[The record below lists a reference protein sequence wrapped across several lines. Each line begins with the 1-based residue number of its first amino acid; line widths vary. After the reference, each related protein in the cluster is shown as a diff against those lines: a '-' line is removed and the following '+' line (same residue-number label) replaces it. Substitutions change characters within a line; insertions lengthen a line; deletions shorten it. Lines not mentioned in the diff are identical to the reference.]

1 MRIEL
6 VRLWDIHY
14 SVVNGKSGTVLQQIM
29 EVGNLVKICNLYHL
43 RVFVA
48 FLGDRSSAYFITG
61 LVIGMSTF
69 SFSNGNRCSA
79 KYRVCHSHS
88 QFCPLKRASFFET
101 AWTVAP
107 IFLSRKPYHHYE
119 FMLSQIVEERL
130 RFCGSKSLCTI
141 NNVFKLTLNFGVAV

>member
-1 MRIEL
+1 M
-6 VRLWDIHY
+6 
-14 SVVNGKSGTVLQQIM
+14 
-29 EVGNLVKICNLYHL
+29 KICNLYHL
-43 RVFVA
+43 RVLVA
-48 FLGDRSSAYFITG
+48 FFGDRSSAYFITG

-69 SFSNGNRCSA
+69 IFFNENRCSA
-79 KYRVCHSHS
+79 NYRVCHRFSLTKREDFFTS

-107 IFLSRKPYHHYE
+107 IFLSQKPYHHYE